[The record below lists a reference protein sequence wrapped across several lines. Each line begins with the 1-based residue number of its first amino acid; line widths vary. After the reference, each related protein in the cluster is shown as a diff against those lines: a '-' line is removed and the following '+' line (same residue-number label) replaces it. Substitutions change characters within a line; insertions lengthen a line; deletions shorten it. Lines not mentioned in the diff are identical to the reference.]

1 MIVMARDK
9 ADELGLDYSFKY
21 VRGAMAGNDPTMMGI
36 GPIPAVRKLLERTGL
51 TIDDI
56 DVIELNEAFSS
67 QALVVLRE
75 LGIGQN
81 PPFEKV
87 NMWGGALALGHPLG
101 ESGARIIITLMNIMK
116 TEKPDS
122 KYGLATLCG
131 GFGNANAV
139 IIEKIK

>member
-1 MIVMARDK
+1 M
-9 ADELGLDYSFKY
+9 
-21 VRGAMAGNDPTMMGI
+21 
-36 GPIPAVRKLLERTGL
+36 

-87 NMWGGALALGHPLG
+87 NMWGALALGHPL
-101 ESGARIIITLMNIMK
+101 
-116 TEKPDS
+116 
-122 KYGLATLCG
+122 
-131 GFGNANAV
+131 
-139 IIEKIK
+139 